1 MNIRIYINSI
11 EIMAPKNCTL
21 SQALAL
27 WLANGTKDHSEA
39 MPESNTDNYVTALN
53 QKFISRALYDTTLL
67 NNDDDIE
74 LLTPMAG
81 G

>member
-1 MNIRIYINSI
+1 MNIRIYVNNT
-11 EIMAPKNCTL
+11 EFTVPKNCTL
-21 SQALAL
+21 SQAINK
-27 WLANGTKDHSEA
+27 WLADDTQD
-39 MPESNTDNYVTALN
+39 NTDNYAIALN